1 MTRCPYCRKP
11 LREHEVYCDFCEE
24 DTTKKI
30 KKKKIKPKISQKS
43 KIFEGLE
50 TRSQSAVKAATR
62 TIPKPKKEEPKIIA
76 YCVKCRKKV
85 TVKNPK
91 DYTMKNKRAAI
102 KGVCPVCKTKVFRII
117 GMKKK

>member
-1 MTRCPYCRKP
+1 MTKCPYCRKP

-30 KKKKIKPKISQKS
+30 KKPKIEPKAEIKIPVKKPIKPK
-43 KIFEGLE
+43 
-50 TRSQSAVKAATR
+50 
-62 TIPKPKKEEPKIIA
+62 EPKIIA

-85 TVKNPK
+85 IVKNPK

-102 KGVCPVCKTKVFRII
+102 KGTCPVCSTKVFRII

>member
-1 MTRCPYCRKP
+1 MTKCPYCQKT

-30 KKKKIKPKISQKS
+30 KKQKAEPPRAVIQPVKIPPKQ
-43 KIFEGLE
+43 
-50 TRSQSAVKAATR
+50 
-62 TIPKPKKEEPKIIA
+62 KEEPKIIA

-85 TVKNPK
+85 IVKDPK

>member
-1 MTRCPYCRKP
+1 MTKCPYCQKT

-30 KKKKIKPKISQKS
+30 KKPKQQNTRK
-43 KIFEGLE
+43 E
-50 TRSQSAVKAATR
+50 TKTPVK
-62 TIPKPKKEEPKIIA
+62 TIPKQKKEPKIIA

-102 KGVCPVCKTKVFRII
+102 KGICPVCKTKVFRII

>member
-1 MTRCPYCRKP
+1 MTKCPYCQKT
-11 LREHEVYCDFCEE
+11 LREHEVYCDFCEPPRAVIQPV
-24 DTTKKI
+24 KI
-30 KKKKIKPKISQKS
+30 PPKQ
-43 KIFEGLE
+43 
-50 TRSQSAVKAATR
+50 
-62 TIPKPKKEEPKIIA
+62 KEEPKIIA

-85 TVKNPK
+85 IVKDPK

>member
-1 MTRCPYCRKP
+1 MTKCPYCRRT

-30 KKKKIKPKISQKS
+30 KKPKQYIKKEIKAS
-43 KIFEGLE
+43 
-50 TRSQSAVKAATR
+50 VK
-62 TIPKPKKEEPKIIA
+62 TIHKPKKEEPKIIA

-85 TVKNPK
+85 IVKNPK

-102 KGVCPVCKTKVFRII
+102 KGTCSVCSTKVFRII